1 MRRHAMMLM
10 TWAAT
15 VTIATAAQAGGRARV
30 EVSQAPRQVTAGKAF
45 DLAIKVVPESGSHR
59 RNIEPLVI
67 AECGDHRVTT
77 SATALSSQADQY
89 RARLELPSAGAWKV
103 HVDSRY
109 CETVMKPVEIQ
120 AVAAMVKR

>member
-15 VTIATAAQAGGRARV
+15 VAIAAAAQAGGRARV
-30 EVSQAPRQVTAGKAF
+30 EVSQAPRQVTTGKAF
-45 DLAIKVVPESGSHR
+45 DLAIKVVPESWSHR

-67 AECGDHRVTT
+67 AECGDRRVTT
-77 SATALSSQADQY
+77 SAASSSQANQY

-103 HVDSRY
+103 RVDSRY

-120 AVAAMVKR
+120 AVAATVKR